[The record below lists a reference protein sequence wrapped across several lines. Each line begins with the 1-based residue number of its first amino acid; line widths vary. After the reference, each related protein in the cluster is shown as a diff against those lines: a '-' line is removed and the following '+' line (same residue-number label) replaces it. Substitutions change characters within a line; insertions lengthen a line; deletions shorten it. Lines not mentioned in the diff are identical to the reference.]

1 MRILLVEDNQTLAEG
16 LIALLRGGSNAV
28 DHVSD
33 GEAAETAILNAS
45 FDLIIL
51 DLSLPDKDGLDILQF
66 IRSRG
71 NTTPV
76 LILTARGALDDRVR
90 GLDIGAD
97 DYMTK
102 PFEIR
107 ELEAR
112 VRVLL
117 RRKAGLGASLV
128 SLGTLHLDLAT
139 GTLLAD
145 DEAVDLTRRELS
157 ILESLMLAR
166 GRVVQKQAL
175 LEKIGGYDEDLSE
188 NAIEQSVSRLRRRL
202 QPHGA
207 SIRVA
212 RGLGYW
218 LETSGQ

>member
-1 MRILLVEDNQTLAEG
+1 MTQENPVTASPPQAQLRSPDVVMRLERLGCAHQCRL
-16 LIALLRGGSNAV
+16 
-28 DHVSD
+28 
-33 GEAAETAILNAS
+33 S
-45 FDLIIL
+45 FM
-51 DLSLPDKDGLDILQF
+51 
-66 IRSRG
+66 R
-71 NTTPV
+71 
-76 LILTARGALDDRVR
+76 A
-90 GLDIGAD
+90 
-97 DYMTK
+97 
-102 PFEIR
+102 
-107 ELEAR
+107 
-112 VRVLL
+112 LL

-175 LEKIGGYDEDLSE
+175 LDKIGGYDEDLSE

-218 LETSGQ
+218 LETSSQ

>member
-1 MRILLVEDNQTLAEG
+1 MSPPA
-16 LIALLRGGSNAV
+16 
-28 DHVSD
+28 
-33 GEAAETAILNAS
+33 
-45 FDLIIL
+45 
-51 DLSLPDKDGLDILQF
+51 
-66 IRSRG
+66 
-71 NTTPV
+71 
-76 LILTARGALDDRVR
+76 
-90 GLDIGAD
+90 
-97 DYMTK
+97 
-102 PFEIR
+102 
-107 ELEAR
+107 
-112 VRVLL
+112 LL

-175 LEKIGGYDEDLSE
+175 LDKIGGYDEDLSE

-218 LETSGQ
+218 LETSSQ